1 MRVHLLANHYKFVWA
16 TLCRIMTPYACP
28 SLSRRSEVWRL
39 YGGIRHWSGMVA
51 WIVRFICLRTSV
63 TSFGLLC
70 AIYFGHLQDER
81 VYVRSLGS
89 AAGMSWRNKWRA

>member
-16 TLCRIMTPYACP
+16 TLCRIMTPYADIRACP
-28 SLSRRSEVWRL
+28 SSSRRSEIIWRL

-70 AIYFGHLQDER
+70 AIYFGHFAREGFR
-81 VYVRSLGS
+81 
-89 AAGMSWRNKWRA
+89 